1 MDARAEP
8 TKKPGARCMVRLVGL
23 VGLRQFWRAVTIAA
37 FAGISLAPAD
47 ISAHAQT
54 RDDQPPV
61 RLILAPAVD
70 WPNKRRPQHLPTGRR
85 ARLSSAHARDWQL
98 TIFTVG
104 QRCPLTN
111 QQSELFSKLRS
122 IISTLAPA

>member
-1 MDARAEP
+1 MIR
-8 TKKPGARCMVRLVGL
+8 RIGL
-23 VGLRQFWRAVTIAA
+23 VGLRQFCRAVTIAA
-37 FAGISLAPAD
+37 FAGYRSHRQTFRRTLR
-47 ISAHAQT
+47 HAMT
-54 RDDQPPV
+54 NPPV
-61 RLILAPAVD
+61 RLILVPAVD
-70 WPNKRRPQHLPTGRR
+70 WPNKRPRHLPTGRR
-85 ARLSSAHARDWQL
+85 ARLRSARARDWQL